1 MSVYI
6 FTHSKTLTHAHRM
19 TRTCATTYLNVREQ
33 IMEMHPAVQLRSR
46 FTPHAVNI
54 MSHHEHVIMLIDV
67 TCQIGCVVRIM
78 AINNFKIYVSF
89 SVDMH

>member
-1 MSVYI
+1 
-6 FTHSKTLTHAHRM
+6 
-19 TRTCATTYLNVREQ
+19 
-33 IMEMHPAVQLRSR
+33 MHPAVQLRSH